1 MPYVCPGEIDT
12 SGSGVGMGMAAQMKC
27 PYMIV
32 RNTDTV
38 CEMDRKNLIM
48 QFNGRRR
55 ETQYKVL
62 EVKIHTKKVFGLFL
76 LCIPP

>member
-12 SGSGVGMGMAAQMKC
+12 TASGINHGMAAQMKC

-38 CEMDRKNLIM
+38 CEMDRKILTIDF
-48 QFNGRRR
+48 FNN
-55 ETQYKVL
+55 
-62 EVKIHTKKVFGLFL
+62 
-76 LCIPP
+76 

>member
-38 CEMDRKNLIM
+38 CEMDRKILTINF
-48 QFNGRRR
+48 FN
-55 ETQYKVL
+55 
-62 EVKIHTKKVFGLFL
+62 H
-76 LCIPP
+76 

>member
-55 ETQYKVL
+55 ETQYLVL
-62 EVKIHTKKVFGLFL
+62 EFKIYYQKRHET
-76 LCIPP
+76 